1 MIIDEDEYLSHYGT
15 PRRSGRYPWGSGD
28 NVPEAPVS
36 KRNLDFLDTL
46 QALRKEGLSDPD
58 ICRAMGIGSY
68 DRDGNFR
75 PSTGQL
81 RARNTIAKAELKQA
95 QIVTALALQ
104 EKGWSNG
111 AIAERLGLAG
121 ESSVRALTAEGV
133 QERVNATMATADM
146 LKRQVGDNNI
156 VDIGA
161 GSEHYIIGEG
171 AAGQTGVSA
180 EKLRASV
187 QILKEQGYEVHNVKV
202 QQIATGKETSV
213 KVLAPPGTSWG
224 DAQKRANAGDIKP
237 IVEFSNDNGK
247 TFAKTHEPLSVDPKR
262 VKVNFAED
270 GGDKADGVIYVRPG
284 VEDVSIGNNAYAQV
298 RIKVGN
304 DHYLKGMAIYKDD
317 LPAGTDL
324 LFNTNKSKLDTDK
337 MGAMKKIKDDAD
349 LPFGSIVRQIV
360 ADPGT
365 PNERVTSAMNIVGNK
380 EGSGVEGGWETWSK
394 TLSSQM
400 LSKQPPTFAKQQLDK
415 TYEDRKKDLEEIMN
429 LTNPTI
435 RRNLLDKYAE
445 STDAAAVH
453 LAAAKMPRQATR
465 VLLPVN
471 SMKETEVYAP
481 GFNDGE
487 RVALIRYPHGGT
499 FEIPELTVNNRSAD
513 ARRLLGDAKD
523 AVGINHKVAERLSG
537 ADFDGDTVV
546 VIPNNSR
553 KVKSSAPLEGLKG
566 FNPQM
571 YKLPDNS
578 PIPRMTAAEKGL
590 EMGKVSNLIT
600 DMTILGAPNSK
611 IVRAIRHSMV
621 VIDAEK
627 HNLDYRE
634 SARRNG
640 IAALKEEYQ
649 GGKNK
654 GASTII
660 SRANAEIRVPE
671 LKPRPMKD
679 GGPVDPK
686 TGKLV
691 MVPTG
696 RVGAN
701 GKPRQQKVRRLA
713 VEDDAFALVSDRN
726 TRIETIYAE
735 HSNRLKSLAN
745 SARLESIN
753 TPRLKYSASAKKA
766 YADEVSSLDAKL
778 ALAKRNAP
786 RERQA
791 QLIANAEV
799 RAKRQA
805 NPELEGDALKKVK
818 YQALTKAR
826 ARMGAN
832 KDTIVFTPR
841 EWEAIQAG
849 AITDSKLDAMLKN
862 ADMDQV
868 RKLATPRPQKLMSST
883 NTAKARTLLNAGNT
897 RAEVAKQLGVS
908 VTTLDTALAEQ

>member
-1 MIIDEDEYLSHYGT
+1 MIIDEEDYLVHYGM

-28 NVPEAPVS
+28 NVPEAPITR
-36 KRNLDFLDTL
+36 RNLDFLTTL
-46 QALRKEGLSDPD
+46 QTLRKEGMSDPD

-81 RARNTIAKAELKQA
+81 RARNTLAKAELKNA
-95 QIVTALALQ
+95 QIITALALQ

-133 QERVNATMATADM
+133 QERVNATMSTADM
-146 LKRQVGDNNI
+146 LKRQVGDSNLI
-156 VDIGA
+156 DVGA
-161 GSEHYIIGEG
+161 GSEFYITS

-202 QQIATGKETSV
+202 TQIATGKETSV
-213 KVLAPPGTSWG
+213 KVLCPPNTTWG
-224 DAQKRANAGDIKP
+224 DAQRLANKGEIKP
-237 IVEFSNDNGK
+237 ITEFSDDNGK
-247 TFAKTHEPLSVDPKR
+247 TFARTHEPLSVNPNR

-284 VEDVSIGNNAYAQV
+284 VDDVSIGKNSYAQV
-298 RIKVGN
+298 RIKVG
-304 DHYLKGMAIYKDD
+304 DGHYLKGMAIYKDD
-317 LPAGTDL
+317 LPAGVDL
-324 LFNTNKSKLDTDK
+324 LFNTNKSKMDTSK
-337 MGAMKKIKDDAD
+337 MEAMKPLKNDAD

-365 PNERVTSAMNIVGNK
+365 PKERVTSAMNIVGTK

-400 LSKQPPTFAKQQLDK
+400 LSKQSPVFAKQQLDK
-415 TYEDRKKDLEEIMN
+415 TLDNSKKDLDEIMN

-435 RRNLLDKYAE
+435 KRNLLQKYAE

-465 VLLPVN
+465 VLLPIN
-471 SMKETEVYAP
+471 SMKDSEVYAP

-499 FEIPELTVNNRSAD
+499 FEIPELTVNNKSRE
-513 ARRLLGDAKD
+513 ARALLGDAKD
-523 AVGINHKVAERLSG
+523 AVGINHKVAQRLSG

-553 KVKSSAPLEGLKG
+553 KVKATAALEGLKG
-566 FNPQM
+566 FDPQM
-571 YKLPDNS
+571 YKVPKGS

-600 DMTILGAPNSK
+600 DMTILGAPNSE

-627 HNLDYRE
+627 HHLDYKE
-634 SARRNG
+634 SAKRNG
-640 IAALKEEYQ
+640 IPALKEKYQ
-649 GGKNK
+649 GGKRN

-660 SRANAEIRVPE
+660 SRANAEIRVPDRKE
-671 LKPRPMKD
+671 RPQSQ
-679 GGPVDPK
+679 GGPIDK
-686 TGKLV
+686 ATGKKV
-691 MVPTG
+691 YVETG
-696 RVGAN
+696 KTYSG
-701 GKPRQQKVRRLA
+701 GKPALTKVKRLEI
-713 VEDDAFALVSDRN
+713 EDDANALVSEKR
-726 TRIETIYAE
+726 TRIELIYAE
-735 HSNRLKSLAN
+735 HSNAMKNQAN
-745 SARLESIN
+745 QARKVAIN
-753 TPRLKYSASAKKA
+753 TPPLKYSPSAKKA
-766 YADEVSSLDAKL
+766 YASEVASLDSKL
-778 ALAKRNAP
+778 RLAKMNAP

-799 RAKRQA
+799 KAKRQA
-805 NPELEGDALKKVK
+805 DPSLEGDALKKVK

-826 ARMGAN
+826 ARVGAN

-849 AITDSKLDAMLKN
+849 AITDSKLDSMLKN

-868 RKLATPRPQKLMSST
+868 RKLATPKPQRLMS
-883 NTAKARTLLNAGNT
+883 TAKTQQAQTLLKSGAT

-908 VTTLDTALAEQ
+908 LTTLDEATTQT